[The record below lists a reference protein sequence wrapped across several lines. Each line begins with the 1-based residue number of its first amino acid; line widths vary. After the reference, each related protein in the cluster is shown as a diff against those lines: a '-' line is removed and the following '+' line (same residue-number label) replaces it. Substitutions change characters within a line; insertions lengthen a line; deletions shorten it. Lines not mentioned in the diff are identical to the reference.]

1 MTTPSEHAASG
12 VIRSRQNPKVKAAR
26 ALLRPQ
32 GRKKQRRFLVEGLA
46 HVGEALEAGWP
57 LAEVFWSPDRLR
69 SDFGRRLVAQAREW
83 GVPVWAVT
91 PEVLDSLSPR
101 EHSQGLVAV
110 AEVRWTSLDA
120 LTPRAHPWAVAVTA
134 PQDPGNIG
142 ALLRTMDAVGAGPL
156 LLLEGGADPFQPKAV
171 RASMGALF
179 RHPVVRAGFP
189 AFVAWAR
196 KQRYRV
202 YGTSAHGRVDYRQV
216 AYRRPMVLLLGN
228 ERHGLTADQR
238 AACDVLV
245 RLPMRGRVS
254 SLNLAVAAGVML
266 YAMLGEDTGETP

>member
-1 MTTPSEHAASG
+1 MNAAP

-32 GRKKQRRFLVEGLA
+32 GRKKQGRFLVEGLT
-46 HVGEALEAGWP
+46 HVGAALEAGWP
-57 LAEVFWSPDRLR
+57 LVEVFWSPDRLR
-69 SDFGRRLVAQAREW
+69 SAFGRRLVAQAQEG
-83 GVPVWAVT
+83 GVPVWTVT

-110 AEVRWTSLDA
+110 APVRWTLLDD
-120 LTPRAHPWAVAVTA
+120 LTPKEASWAVAVTE
-134 PQDPGNIG
+134 PQDPGNVG

-156 LLLEGGADPFQPKAV
+156 LLLDGGADPFQPKAV

-179 RHPVVRAGFP
+179 RHPVARAEFA

-196 KQRYRV
+196 RHGYRV
-202 YGTSAHGRVDYRQV
+202 YGASAHGAVDYRQV
-216 AYRRPMVLLLGN
+216 TYRRPRVLLLGN
-228 ERHGLTADQR
+228 ERRGLTAEQR

-245 RLPMRGRVS
+245 RLPMRGQVS
-254 SLNLAVAAGVML
+254 SLNLAVAAGVLL
-266 YAMLGEDTGETP
+266 YAMLEMGGGA